1 MAPQPAFQPKAAAHQ
16 PQTDSSASEDAS
28 CSAEV
33 TIRNPRGLHLRL
45 AGELS
50 RLCHGFNARLTLA
63 NSKGRTADARSPPS
77 LLTLAAARGTRL
89 TATAS
94 GPDADP
100 LLQKV
105 VAFFASA
112 TE

>member
-1 MAPQPAFQPKAAAHQ
+1 MASQSAFQPKTAAPQ
-16 PQTDSSASEDAS
+16 PRTEPSASENAS

-33 TIRNPRGLHLRL
+33 TIRNPHGLHLRL

-50 RLCHGFNARLTLA
+50 RLCRDFDARLTLA
-63 NSKGRTADARSPPS
+63 NPKGRSADARSPLS

-94 GPDADP
+94 GPDANP

-105 VAFFASA
+105 VAFFACA
-112 TE
+112 TD